1 MDEQQRLQELELTD
15 GVVCGTRCLL
25 AFLAKDAN
33 AYVRFEDHVDVV
45 GAVSNTEGRLVRE
58 SVSNHQHN
66 LRLLLRRH
74 TASQHDVSI
83 V

>member
-1 MDEQQRLQELELTD
+1 MDEQQRLQELELAD

-33 AYVRFEDHVDVV
+33 AYVRFQDHVDVV
-45 GAVSNTEGRLVRE
+45 GAVSDTEGRLVRE
-58 SVSNHQHN
+58 SVSNHQHD
-66 LRLLLRRH
+66 LRLLLWRH
-74 TASQHDVSI
+74 TASQHDVGI